1 MMTEFEISDADGE
14 PGGSDDFDNAEGD
27 PGADGSWIADV
38 ERPAS
43 SDVDETV
50 EDRDEGEPPDDTG
63 EPSAA
68 RGDGQ
73 SSNWIRVDSRWH
85 PSDVDPNVSN

>member
-1 MMTEFEISDADGE
+1 MTDLEFSDAGDE
-14 PGGSDDFDNAEGD
+14 PGGADGFDNAE
-27 PGADGSWIADV
+27 PGEWIADV
-38 ERPAS
+38 ERPAP

-50 EDRDEGEPPDDTG
+50 GYRDDGQPPGDAGESP
-63 EPSAA
+63 AA

-85 PSDVDPNVSN
+85 PDDVDPNVSN